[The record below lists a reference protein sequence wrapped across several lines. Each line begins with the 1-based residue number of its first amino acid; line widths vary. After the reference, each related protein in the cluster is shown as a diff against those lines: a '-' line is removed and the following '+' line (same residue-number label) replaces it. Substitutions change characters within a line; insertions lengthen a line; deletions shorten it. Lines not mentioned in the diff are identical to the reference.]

1 MTKPKALL
9 VEVVDDDEAFRSS
22 LAWML
27 RAAGYSVAVYATA
40 EHFLATHESGAAACL
55 ILDIRM
61 PGMGGLEL
69 QRELLRRRDYVPTVF
84 VTAHGDITLA
94 VRAIKQGAF
103 DFIEKPFNGKALLTI
118 IARAAR
124 SGLLRVATAA
134 QQCAMDDHIAALSE
148 REHEVMTLVL
158 AGKTNK
164 SIANDLGISVKT
176 VECHRSRMME
186 KLGVRSIAELVRLV
200 MSKSGAD
207 QADQR
212 AMPR

>member
-1 MTKPKALL
+1 MTKARALL
-9 VEVVDDDEAFRSS
+9 VQVVDDDEAFRSS

-27 RAAGYSVAVYATA
+27 RAAGYSVDVYATG
-40 EHFLATHESGAAACL
+40 EHFLATHKFGAAACL

-61 PGMGGLEL
+61 PGMGGLEV
-69 QRELLRRRDYVPTVF
+69 QRELLRRQEYVPVVF

-103 DFIEKPFNGKALLTI
+103 DFIEKPFNGKALLAI
-118 IARAAR
+118 IGRAVR
-124 SGLLRVATAA
+124 SGSLRVATVAK
-134 QQCAMDDHIAALSE
+134 QCAMDEHIAALSE

-200 MSKSGAD
+200 VSKSGAD
-207 QADQR
+207 HADQQPAR
-212 AMPR
+212 R